1 MNMSLVATG
10 NGHRVVGEPPR
21 LTLEKGKDA
30 DLIRAEAAVAEL
42 LEALGVNI
50 EDEDTRETPRRVA
63 RMYQEMLTPAPFNLT
78 TFENREEYDEL
89 VIARS
94 IPFTSLCQHHMLPFS
109 GHAHVGY
116 APGERIVGLSKLA
129 RIVGHYACSLQVQE
143 RLTKQ
148 IADFIQRELRPKG
161 VGVVLEAEHMC
172 MTIRGVQAT
181 GSKTVTSSML
191 GLLRAN
197 PATRNEFLSLAGL
210 GRV

>member
-1 MNMSLVATG
+1 MNMSVVATG
-10 NGHRVVGEPPR
+10 NGHRVVGDPPR
-21 LTLEKGKDA
+21 LSLEKGQDA
-30 DLIRAEAAVAEL
+30 GLIRAEAAVAEL
-42 LEALGVNI
+42 LEALGVDTH
-50 EDEDTRETPRRVA
+50 DEDTRETPRRVA
-63 RMYQEMLTPAPFNLT
+63 RMYQEMLTPKPFNLT
-78 TFENREEYDEL
+78 TFENSENYDEL

-129 RIVGHYACSLQVQE
+129 RIVGYYSRSLQVQE

-181 GSKTVTSSML
+181 GSRTVTSSML
-191 GLLRAN
+191 GLLRHN
-197 PATRNEFLSLAGL
+197 PATRHEFLSLAGM
-210 GRV
+210 GRA

>member
-10 NGHRVVGEPPR
+10 NGHRVVGDPPR
-21 LTLEKGKDA
+21 LTLEKGNDA

-78 TFENREEYDEL
+78 TFENSEHYDEL

-129 RIVGHYACSLQVQE
+129 RIVGYYARSLQVQE

-148 IADFIQRELRPKG
+148 IADFIQQELRPKG

-191 GLLRAN
+191 GLLREN

>member
-1 MNMSLVATG
+1 MNMSVAATG
-10 NGHRVVGEPPR
+10 NGRRVVGDPPR
-21 LTLEKGKDA
+21 LTLEKGQDA
-30 DLIRAEAAVAEL
+30 GLIRAEAAVAEL
-42 LEALGVNI
+42 LEALGVII

-63 RMYQEMLTPAPFNLT
+63 RMYQEMLSPTPFNLT
-78 TFENREEYDEL
+78 TFENSEKYDEL

-94 IPFTSLCQHHMLPFS
+94 IPFTSLCQHHLLPFS

-129 RIVGHYACSLQVQE
+129 RIVGYYARSLQVQE

-181 GSKTVTSSML
+181 GSRTVTSSML
-191 GLLRAN
+191 GLLRDN
-197 PATRNEFLSLAGL
+197 PATRHEFLSLAGM
-210 GRV
+210 GRA